1 MLEGGYSFAAL
12 KGTTFMDPQVI
23 ADTALYLNPGQ
34 PEPDPL
40 SDSFSRSAES
50 SWLNTRHG

>member
-1 MLEGGYSFAAL
+1 MEGGYHFAAL